1 MESDKVKIL
10 FKDLE
15 KGKAI
20 LFNGSYAIK
29 IDNKR
34 IHVTKLGVDGFIE
47 FKEDEELEIEE
58 DKDN

>member
-1 MESDKVKIL
+1 MKIL
-10 FKDLE
+10 FRDLE

-47 FKEDEELEIEE
+47 LDENEELEISEE
-58 DKDN
+58 ENDV

>member
-1 MESDKVKIL
+1 MKIL

-20 LFNGSYAIK
+20 LFNVSYAIK

-47 FKEDEELEIEE
+47 LDENEELEINEE
-58 DKDN
+58 ENDV

>member
-1 MESDKVKIL
+1 MKIL

-15 KGKAI
+15 RGKAI

-47 FKEDEELEIEE
+47 LDENEELEINEE
-58 DKDN
+58 ENDV

>member
-1 MESDKVKIL
+1 MKIL

-47 FKEDEELEIEE
+47 LDENEELEINEE
-58 DKDN
+58 ENDV

>member
-1 MESDKVKIL
+1 MKIL

-47 FKEDEELEIEE
+47 LDENEVLEISEE
-58 DKDN
+58 ENDV

>member
-1 MESDKVKIL
+1 MKIL
-10 FKDLE
+10 FRDLE

-29 IDNKR
+29 IDSKR

-47 FKEDEELEIEE
+47 LDENEELEISEE
-58 DKDN
+58 ENDV